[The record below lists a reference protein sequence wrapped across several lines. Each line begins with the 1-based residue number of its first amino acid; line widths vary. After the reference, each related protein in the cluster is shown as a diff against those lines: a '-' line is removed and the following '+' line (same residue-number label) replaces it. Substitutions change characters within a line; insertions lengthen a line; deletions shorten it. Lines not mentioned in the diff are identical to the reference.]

1 IEVTTAALKQHD
13 AEGSLHLAD
22 RMTHCAGCEMQFR
35 SGGLQRIPTTRCLE
49 DAQLGHGHF
58 RQNIRRMSPVRGSH
72 VRLLVGARAAA
83 HNAMPPLWRRSPLGA
98 SCLIDG
104 QVELPNALCMIS
116 ILT

>member
-35 SGGLQRIPTTRCLE
+35 SGGLQRISTTRGLE

-72 VRLLVGARAAA
+72 VSLLVGARAAA
-83 HNAMPPLWRRSPLGA
+83 HNAMPPLLAVKSFSA
-98 SCLIDG
+98 ECI
-104 QVELPNALCMIS
+104 LPDPTVRLNCQMRCV
-116 ILT
+116 